1 RGRSSSSLG
10 GEVEYVFKHALT
22 REVAY
27 GSLTKARRARLHAQF
42 GEWIE
47 RIGAGRDEHASL
59 LAHHYAEAVRPE
71 DVDVAWPDAGD
82 ELQALRAKAVLW
94 LRRAAEAAI
103 SRYEINDGGALLQR
117 ALELESDRREL
128 R

>member
-1 RGRSSSSLG
+1 
-10 GEVEYVFKHALT
+10 
-22 REVAY
+22 
-27 GSLTKARRARLHAQF
+27 
-42 GEWIE
+42 
-47 RIGAGRDEHASL
+47 
-59 LAHHYAEAVRPE
+59 AEAVRPE

-103 SRYEINDGGALLQR
+103 SRYEINDGVALLQR

-128 R
+128 ARLWRRIGRAHALQFDGDAFIEAMQRALELGDDPEERADVYADLAFQTASRSGMWQRRPAGEL